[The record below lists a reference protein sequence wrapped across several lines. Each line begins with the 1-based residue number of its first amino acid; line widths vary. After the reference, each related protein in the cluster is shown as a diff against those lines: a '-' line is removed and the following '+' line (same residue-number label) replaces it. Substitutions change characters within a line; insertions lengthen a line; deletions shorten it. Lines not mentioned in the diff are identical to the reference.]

1 MSAQEVKEALD
12 KEGVDTFAGWSV
24 NDDGMQRLSREMFVT
39 PLINAVKELSTQVEE
54 LKKHSHE
61 PKGLKDMDGYD
72 ELMAEIKNLKGE

>member
-1 MSAQEVKEALD
+1 MCIRDRFVPMLVK
-12 KEGVDTFAGWSV
+12 
-24 NDDGMQRLSREMFVT
+24 
-39 PLINAVKELSTQVEE
+39 AVQELSTQVEE